1 MPRGQASG
9 NAQLAVGFP
18 AWSSEEG
25 YRPRGGLCVGPLVL
39 EFYPGLLCVH
49 V

>member
-1 MPRGQASG
+1 MSRGQASG
-9 NAQLAVGFP
+9 NAQLAAGFP
-18 AWSSEEG
+18 AWSSEG
-25 YRPRGGLCVGPLVL
+25 CRPRGGLCAGPLVL